1 MVENHSG
8 LTKQENRGKG
18 LISKLLH
25 SSIVQIG
32 LGIIILIILG
42 AAAYGLYLTQ
52 LSPPQP
58 IQFPHSKHI
67 SLGVQ
72 CLYCHPGALRGP
84 SPGLP
89 TESKCFACHQQVA
102 KTSPE
107 LYKLVAYVN
116 ENKAISWVPV
126 FILPDFV
133 YYNHRPHIAAGLNCE
148 NCHGEIGQET
158 VAKPQN
164 MNMGWCLNCHR
175 TRFKDNPVMLT
186 KLTDCVTCHK

>member
-8 LTKQENRGKG
+8 SASQENGGRF
-18 LISKLLH
+18 LFSRLFRNLF
-25 SSIVQIG
+25 VRIG
-32 LGIIILIILG
+32 LGIALLAILG
-42 AAAYGLYLTQ
+42 GAAYGLYLTQ
-52 LSPPQP
+52 ISPPQP

-72 CLYCHPGALRGP
+72 CLYCHPGAMRGE

-89 TESKCFACHQQVA
+89 TEAKCYGCHQQVA
-102 KTSPE
+102 KTSPD
-107 LYKLVAYVN
+107 LAILTASVTG
-116 ENKAISWVPV
+116 NKAISWVPV

-133 YYNHRPHIAAGLNCE
+133 YYSHRPHIAAGLNCE

-158 VAKPQN
+158 VAKPQK

-175 TRFKDNPVMLT
+175 TRFRDNPVMLT
-186 KLTDCVTCHK
+186 KLTDCVTCHR